1 MTFDFHEDD
10 EYQQRKLTSY
20 HFTDLF
26 DLDSPE
32 LDRYDD
38 KRTDLI
44 DEVEKEIERIELN
57 LINCRDSYLLDDD
70 DGTCNVE
77 RLEDEIELLK
87 MELYALEV
95 HLSKEGR

>member
-26 DLDSPE
+26 DLDSTE
-32 LDRYDD
+32 LDMYDD

-44 DEVEKEIERIELN
+44 DEVEKEIERLELRLVSSSQN
-57 LINCRDSYLLDDD
+57 YDDPS
-70 DGTCNVE
+70 CNVD
-77 RLEDEIELLK
+77 RLEDELELLK
-87 MELYALEV
+87 MELNALEV